1 MRTIPLDAGT
11 APVLRTL
18 GHGRAYRRD
27 TDALTLLFRRGG
39 GTGLIL
45 TSRADDAVVRVWCD
59 SAQWC
64 RWIAP
69 VLPVAD
75 WHAVPDELRAALAA
89 WTFACVAPCAA
100 AAGLAWPQAEAV
112 EPEACSITNR
122 WLLRLE
128 REGATLDLQILDAPS
143 TWIAQLAAGLDPL
156 DAPPG
161 DAPGR
166 PAPALRVALI
176 AGWSCIDTT
185 QLARLHRG
193 DALLLHHAYAV
204 ADGEL
209 GLFTDRPLASVIRR
223 DALGYTIGVT
233 METFDDWLDVEPADP
248 AATLPLVL
256 PLDASVRIVAQAAAI
271 DVPLDRLA
279 ALRPGDIL
287 EGPAI
292 GDGLCTL
299 KIGGRPFARGM
310 LLDIDGRLAIRIEHF
325 V

>member
-1 MRTIPLDAGT
+1 MRL
-11 APVLRTL
+11 
-18 GHGRAYRRD
+18 
-27 TDALTLLFRRGG
+27 
-39 GTGLIL
+39 
-45 TSRADDAVVRVWCD
+45 WCD

-69 VLPVAD
+69 LLPVAD
-75 WHAVPDELRAALAA
+75 WHAVPDELHAALAA
-89 WTFACVAPCAA
+89 WTLACVAPCAA
-100 AAGLAWPQAEAV
+100 ASGLAWPEAAAI
-112 EPEACSITNR
+112 EPAACPIANR

-128 REGATLDLQILDAPS
+128 RAGATLDLQILDAPPA
-143 TWIAQLAAGLDPL
+143 WIAQLAAGLDPL

-185 QLARLHRG
+185 QLARLRPG

-209 GLFTDRPLASVIRR
+209 GLFTDRPLASATRC
-223 DALGYTIGVT
+223 DAPGYTIGVT

-248 AATLPLVL
+248 APTLPGVL

-271 DVPLDRLA
+271 DVPLERLA

-299 KIGGRPFARGM
+299 KIGGRPLARGM

>member
-1 MRTIPLDAGT
+1 MRPIPLDADT
-11 APVLRTL
+11 AAVLRTL

-27 TDALTLLFRRGG
+27 ADALTLLFRRGG
-39 GTGLIL
+39 GAGLVL
-45 TSRADDAVVRVWCD
+45 TARADDAVVRAWCD

-75 WHAVPDELRAALAA
+75 WHAVPDELRAPLAA
-89 WTFACVAPCAA
+89 WTLACVAPCAA
-100 AAGLAWPQAEAV
+100 AAGLAWPDAEAV
-112 EPEACSITNR
+112 EPEASPIAHR

-128 REGATLDLQILDAPS
+128 RAGATLDLLILDAPPA
-143 TWIAQLAAGLDPL
+143 WIAQLAADLDPL
-156 DAPPG
+156 DAP
-161 DAPGR
+161 APGR
-166 PAPALRVALI
+166 PAPALRAALI
-176 AGWSCIDTT
+176 AGWSCIDTA

-209 GLFTDRPLASVIRR
+209 GLFTDRPLASVTRC

-233 METFDDWLDVEPADP
+233 METFDDWLDVEPAAP
-248 AATLPLVL
+248 APTPPGVL
-256 PLDASVRIVAQAAAI
+256 PLDASVRIIAQAAAI
-271 DVPLDRLA
+271 DVPLERLA

-299 KIGGRPFARGM
+299 KIGGRPLARGM